1 VPKQANDYDCGV
13 FVIKFVEMILE
24 KWPTT
29 TPADIQEKLKSQ
41 FQQQF
46 TQADI
51 HDERENIQTLL
62 DE

>member
-1 VPKQANDYDCGV
+1 
-13 FVIKFVEMILE
+13 VIKFVEMILE

-29 TPADIQEKLKSQ
+29 TSADIQEKLKSL